1 MRTEPEPEPE
11 PTPGCDLHR
20 RAGRFACPS
29 RASRSSPGGRVAT
42 GCAPGRNGAADPIT
56 LAQMA
61 NFLLRAFL
69 GEG

>member
-1 MRTEPEPEPE
+1 MPEPGIEVV
-11 PTPGCDLHR
+11 
-20 RAGRFACPS
+20 
-29 RASRSSPGGRVAT
+29 PGGRVAT